1 METSCLSIKMK
12 RSLFLLFVFI
22 LPCLQ
27 GCLGTSDEVSDQT
40 IRLAT
45 TTSMRDSGLLAE
57 LLPAFTAETGIEVDV
72 IAVGSGAAM
81 NLAKTNDVDVLI
93 THSPASEIQFIEDG
107 YAINRTTFAWN
118 RFVLIGPD
126 PLPGNLT
133 EAMSFLVRENKC
145 FISRGDS
152 SGTHIKEQ
160 DVWRKVAETN
170 NLSFIDNELGYH
182 PDWEGYQSI
191 GQGMGAAITIANE
204 LECWTLSDKGTALFR
219 SDTIELGIQEFESLT
234 LVNPYSVLLLD
245 NEKLSETTLLHEFLL
260 NSIDLID
267 NYKVSNQTLF
277 QSGLPIDGE

>member
-1 METSCLSIKMK
+1 MPRVI
-12 RSLFLLFVFI
+12 FLLFIFI

-27 GCLGTSDEVSDQT
+27 GCLGTSEEVSDQT

-57 LLPAFTAETGIEVDV
+57 LLPIFTEETGIEVDV

-81 NLAKTNDVDVLI
+81 NLAKANDVDVLI
-93 THSPASEIQFIEDG
+93 SHSPANEIQFIEEG
-107 YAINRTTFAWN
+107 HGINRTTFAWN
-118 RFVLIGPD
+118 RFVLVGPNQ
-126 PLPGNLT
+126 LSGNLT
-133 EAMSFLVRENKC
+133 EAMSSLVTENKC

-160 DVWRKVAETN
+160 EVWRSVAEINDFT
-170 NLSFIDNELGYH
+170 FINNELGYH

-219 SDTIELGIQEFESLT
+219 SDNIELSIQEFESSE
-234 LVNPYSVLLLD
+234 LVNPYSVLLLE
-245 NEKLSETTLLHEFLL
+245 NEKISETTRFRDFLL
-260 NSIDLID
+260 TNYDLID
-267 NYKVSNQTLF
+267 TYMVGNQTLF
-277 QSGLPIDGE
+277 RSGSP

>member
-1 METSCLSIKMK
+1 MK
-12 RSLFLLFVFI
+12 RAILLIFVFI

-27 GCLGTSDEVSDQT
+27 GCLGTSQEISDQT

-45 TTSMRDSGLLAE
+45 TTSMRDSGLLTE
-57 LLPAFTAETGIEVDV
+57 LLPVFTEETGIEVDV

-81 NLAKTNDVDVLI
+81 NLAKNNDVDVLI
-93 THSPASEIQFIEDG
+93 SHSPANEIQFIEEG
-107 YAINRTTFAWN
+107 YGINRSTFAWN

-126 PLPGNLT
+126 LLPGNLT
-133 EAMSFLVRENKC
+133 EAMSSLVNENKC

-160 DVWRKVAETN
+160 DVWRSVADVEDFT
-170 NLSFIDNELGYH
+170 FIDDGLGYH

-219 SDTIELGIQEFESLT
+219 LNNIELTIQEFESSE
-234 LVNPYSVLLLD
+234 LVNPYSVILLEND
-245 NEKLSETTLLHEFLL
+245 KLAETTLFQEFLL
-260 NSIDLID
+260 NNQDIIDH
-267 NYKVSNQTLF
+267 YMVGNQTLF
-277 QSGLPIDGE
+277 VSGTPRISS

>member
-1 METSCLSIKMK
+1 MK
-12 RSLFLLFVFI
+12 RVLFVLFVFM

-27 GCLGTSDEVSDQT
+27 GCFGSSEEISDQT

-57 LLPAFTAETGIEVDV
+57 LLPAFTSETGIDVDV

-93 THSPASEIQFIEDG
+93 SHSPANEVKFVEEG

-126 PLPGNLT
+126 QLSGNLT
-133 EAMSFLVRENKC
+133 EAMSSLVRENKC

-160 DVWRKVAETN
+160 DVWRNVAEVS
-170 NLSFIDNELGYH
+170 NLSFINNELGYH
-182 PDWEGYQSI
+182 PDWDGYKSI

-219 SDTIELGIQEFESLT
+219 SDNIELTIQEFESPQ
-234 LVNPYSVLLLD
+234 LVNPYSILLLD
-245 NEKLSETTLLHEFLL
+245 NDKLSETTLFRDFLL
-260 NSIDLID
+260 KSADIIDYYMI
-267 NYKVSNQTLF
+267 SNQTLF
-277 QSGLPIDGE
+277 ESGPPPTSE

>member
-1 METSCLSIKMK
+1 MLCLLIKMK
-12 RSLFLLFVFI
+12 RVIFLLFIFI

-27 GCLGTSDEVSDQT
+27 GCLGNSEEVPDQT

-57 LLPAFTAETGIEVDV
+57 LLPIFTEETGIKVDV

-81 NLAKTNDVDVLI
+81 NLAKANDVDILI
-93 THSPASEIQFIEDG
+93 SHSPANEIKFIEEG
-107 YAINRTTFAWN
+107 YGINRTTFAWN
-118 RFVLIGPD
+118 RFVLVGPSQ
-126 PLPGNLT
+126 LSGNLT
-133 EAMSFLVRENKC
+133 EAMSSLVSENKC

-160 DVWRKVAETN
+160 DVWKSVAEINDFTF
-170 NLSFIDNELGYH
+170 LDNELGFH

-219 SDTIELGIQEFESLT
+219 LDNIEIGIQEFESSE
-234 LVNPYSVLLLD
+234 LVNPYSVLLLQ
-245 NEKLSETTLLHEFLL
+245 NEKISETTLFRDFLL
-260 NSIDLID
+260 KNSALID
-267 NYKVSNQTLF
+267 DYTVGNQTLF
-277 QSGLPIDGE
+277 KSGMP

>member
-1 METSCLSIKMK
+1 MLCLLIKMK
-12 RSLFLLFVFI
+12 RVIFLLFIFI

-27 GCLGTSDEVSDQT
+27 GCLGTSEEVPDQT

-57 LLPAFTAETGIEVDV
+57 LLPIFTEETGIKVDV

-81 NLAKTNDVDVLI
+81 NLAKANDVDILI
-93 THSPASEIQFIEDG
+93 SHSPANEIKFIEEG
-107 YAINRTTFAWN
+107 YGINRTTFAWN
-118 RFVLIGPD
+118 RFVLVGPSQ
-126 PLPGNLT
+126 LSGNLT
-133 EAMSFLVRENKC
+133 EAMSSLVSENKC

-160 DVWRKVAETN
+160 DVWKSVAEINDFTF
-170 NLSFIDNELGYH
+170 LDNELGFH

-219 SDTIELGIQEFESLT
+219 LDNIEIGIQEFESSK
-234 LVNPYSVLLLD
+234 LVNPYSVLLLQ
-245 NEKLSETTLLHEFLL
+245 NEKISETTLFRDFLL
-260 NSIDLID
+260 NNSALID
-267 NYKVSNQTLF
+267 DYTVGNQTLF
-277 QSGLPIDGE
+277 KSGMP

>member
-1 METSCLSIKMK
+1 MPRVI
-12 RSLFLLFVFI
+12 FLLIIFI

-27 GCLGTSDEVSDQT
+27 GCLGTSEEVSDQS

-57 LLPAFTAETGIEVDV
+57 LLPIFTEETGIEVDV

-81 NLAKTNDVDVLI
+81 NLAKANDVDVLI
-93 THSPASEIQFIEDG
+93 SHSPTNEIQFIEEG
-107 YAINRTTFAWN
+107 HGINRTTFAWN
-118 RFVLIGPD
+118 RFVLVGPYQ
-126 PLPGNLT
+126 LSGNLT
-133 EAMSFLVRENKC
+133 EAMSSLVTENKC

-160 DVWRKVAETN
+160 DVWRSVAEINDFT
-170 NLSFIDNELGYH
+170 FINNELGYH

-219 SDTIELGIQEFESLT
+219 SDNIELSIQEFESSE
-234 LVNPYSVLLLD
+234 LVNPYSVLLLE
-245 NEKLSETTLLHEFLL
+245 NEKILETTQFRDFLL
-260 NSIDLID
+260 TNHDLID
-267 NYKVSNQTLF
+267 TYTVGNQTLF
-277 QSGLPIDGE
+277 QSGSP

>member
-1 METSCLSIKMK
+1 MK
-12 RSLFLLFVFI
+12 RVLFVLFVFM

-27 GCLGTSDEVSDQT
+27 GCFGSSEEISDQT

-57 LLPAFTAETGIEVDV
+57 LLPAFTSETGIDVDV

-93 THSPASEIQFIEDG
+93 SHSPANEVKFVEEG

-126 PLPGNLT
+126 QLSGNLT
-133 EAMSFLVRENKC
+133 EAMSSLVRENKC

-160 DVWRKVAETN
+160 DVWRNVAEVS

-182 PDWEGYQSI
+182 PDWDGYKSI

-219 SDTIELGIQEFESLT
+219 SDNIELTIQEFESPQ
-234 LVNPYSVLLLD
+234 LVNPYSILLLD
-245 NEKLSETTLLHEFLL
+245 NDKLSETTLFRDFLL
-260 NSIDLID
+260 KSADIIDYYMI
-267 NYKVSNQTLF
+267 SNQTLF
-277 QSGLPIDGE
+277 ESGPPPTSE

>member
-1 METSCLSIKMK
+1 MK
-12 RSLFLLFVFI
+12 RAILLIFVFI

-27 GCLGTSDEVSDQT
+27 GCLGTSEKVSDQT

-57 LLPAFTAETGIEVDV
+57 LLPVFTEETGIEVDV

-81 NLAKTNDVDVLI
+81 NLAKTNDVDILI
-93 THSPASEIQFIEDG
+93 THSPANEIEFVEDG

-118 RFVLIGPD
+118 RFVLIGPNQ
-126 PLPGNLT
+126 LSGNLT
-133 EAMSFLVRENKC
+133 ESMSSLVLENKC

-160 DVWRKVAETN
+160 DVWRNVALVS
-170 NLSFIDNELGYH
+170 NLSFINNELGYH
-182 PDWEGYQSI
+182 PEWEGYQSI

-219 SDTIELGIQEFESLT
+219 SNNIELMIQEFESPE

-245 NEKLSETTLLHEFLL
+245 NDKLSETTLFRDFLL
-260 NSIDLID
+260 NSADLIN
-267 NYKVSNQTLF
+267 NYTVSNQTLF
-277 QSGLPIDGE
+277 ESGIPLNSV

>member
-1 METSCLSIKMK
+1 MK
-12 RSLFLLFVFI
+12 RVLFVLFVFM

-27 GCLGTSDEVSDQT
+27 GCFGSSEEISDQT

-93 THSPASEIQFIEDG
+93 SHSPANEEKFVEEG

-118 RFVLIGPD
+118 RFILIGPD
-126 PLPGNLT
+126 QLSGNLT
-133 EAMSFLVRENKC
+133 EAMSSLVRENKC

-160 DVWRKVAETN
+160 DVWRNVADAS
-170 NLSFIDNELGYH
+170 NLSFINNELGYH
-182 PDWEGYQSI
+182 PDWGGYKSI

-219 SDTIELGIQEFESLT
+219 SDNIELTIQEFESPQ
-234 LVNPYSVLLLD
+234 LVNPYSILLLD
-245 NEKLSETTLLHEFLL
+245 NDKLSETTLFRNFLL
-260 NSIDLID
+260 KSADIIDYYTI
-267 NYKVSNQTLF
+267 SNQTLF
-277 QSGLPIDGE
+277 ESGPPPTSE

>member
-1 METSCLSIKMK
+1 MLCLLIKMK
-12 RSLFLLFVFI
+12 RVIFLLFIFI

-27 GCLGTSDEVSDQT
+27 GCLGTSEEVPDQT

-57 LLPAFTAETGIEVDV
+57 LLPIFTEETGIKVDV

-81 NLAKTNDVDVLI
+81 NLAKANDVDILI
-93 THSPASEIQFIEDG
+93 SHSPANEIKFIEEG
-107 YAINRTTFAWN
+107 YGINRTTFAWN
-118 RFVLIGPD
+118 RFVLVGPSQ
-126 PLPGNLT
+126 LSGNLT
-133 EAMSFLVRENKC
+133 EAMSSLVSENKC

-160 DVWRKVAETN
+160 DVWKSVAEINDFTF
-170 NLSFIDNELGYH
+170 LDNELGFH

-219 SDTIELGIQEFESLT
+219 LDNIEIGIQEFESSE
-234 LVNPYSVLLLD
+234 LVNPYSVLLLQ
-245 NEKLSETTLLHEFLL
+245 NEKISETTLFRDFLL
-260 NSIDLID
+260 NNSALID
-267 NYKVSNQTLF
+267 DYTIGNQTLF
-277 QSGLPIDGE
+277 KSGMP

>member
-1 METSCLSIKMK
+1 MK
-12 RSLFLLFVFI
+12 RAILLIFVFI

-27 GCLGTSDEVSDQT
+27 GCLGTTEEISDQT

-57 LLPAFTAETGIEVDV
+57 LLPVFTEETGIEVDV

-81 NLAKTNDVDVLI
+81 NLAKTNDVDILI
-93 THSPASEIQFIEDG
+93 THSPANEIEFVEDG

-118 RFVLIGPD
+118 RFVLIGPNQ
-126 PLPGNLT
+126 LSGNLT
-133 EAMSFLVRENKC
+133 ESMSSLVLENKC

-160 DVWRKVAETN
+160 DVWRNVALVS
-170 NLSFIDNELGYH
+170 NLSFINNELGYH
-182 PDWEGYQSI
+182 PEWEGYQSI

-219 SDTIELGIQEFESLT
+219 SNNIELMIQEFESPE

-245 NEKLSETTLLHEFLL
+245 NDKLSETTLFRDFLL
-260 NSIDLID
+260 NSADLIN
-267 NYKVSNQTLF
+267 NYTVSNQTLF
-277 QSGLPIDGE
+277 ESGIPLNSV

>member
-1 METSCLSIKMK
+1 MK
-12 RSLFLLFVFI
+12 RVLFLIFVFL

-27 GCLGTSDEVSDQT
+27 GCLGSSEEVSNQT

-57 LLPAFTAETGIEVDV
+57 LLPVFTAETGIEVDV
-72 IAVGSGAAM
+72 IAVGSGAAL

-93 THSPASEIQFIEDG
+93 THSPENEIQFVEEG
-107 YAINRTTFAWN
+107 YAINRTIFAWN

-126 PLPGNLT
+126 SLSGNLT
-133 EAMSFLVRENKC
+133 EAMSSLVHENKC

-152 SGTHIKEQ
+152 SGTHMKEQ
-160 DVWRKVAETN
+160 DVWRNVAENT
-170 NLSFIDNELGYH
+170 NLSFINNELGYH

-219 SDTIELGIQEFESLT
+219 SDNIELTIQEFESPE

-245 NEKLSETTLLHEFLL
+245 NNKLLETTLFRDFLF
-260 NSIDLID
+260 NNTDLID
-267 NYKVSNQTLF
+267 NYTFSNQTLF
-277 QSGLPIDGE
+277 ESGPPLNSE

>member
-1 METSCLSIKMK
+1 MK
-12 RSLFLLFVFI
+12 RVLFVLFVFM

-27 GCLGTSDEVSDQT
+27 GCFGSSEEISDQT

-57 LLPAFTAETGIEVDV
+57 LLPAFTSETGIDVDV

-93 THSPASEIQFIEDG
+93 SHSPANEVKFVEEG

-126 PLPGNLT
+126 QLSGNLT
-133 EAMSFLVRENKC
+133 EAMSSLVRENKC

-160 DVWRKVAETN
+160 DVWRNVAEVS
-170 NLSFIDNELGYH
+170 NLSFVNNELGYH
-182 PDWEGYQSI
+182 PDWDGYKSI

-219 SDTIELGIQEFESLT
+219 SDNIELTIQEFESPQ
-234 LVNPYSVLLLD
+234 LVNPYSILLLD
-245 NEKLSETTLLHEFLL
+245 NDKLSETTLFREFLL
-260 NSIDLID
+260 KSADIIDYYMI
-267 NYKVSNQTLF
+267 SNQTLF
-277 QSGLPIDGE
+277 ESGPPPTSE

>member
-1 METSCLSIKMK
+1 MLCPLIKMK
-12 RSLFLLFVFI
+12 KTFFVFLVLM

-27 GCLGTSDEVSDQT
+27 GCLGGLEETPEQT

-45 TTSMRDSGLLAE
+45 TTSMRDSGLLSE
-57 LLPAFTAETGIEVDV
+57 LLPAFTEETGIHVDV

-93 THSPASEIQFIEDG
+93 SHSPVNEIQFVEDG
-107 YAINRTTFAWN
+107 YAENRTTFAWN
-118 RFVLIGPD
+118 RFVLIGPNV
-126 PLPGNLT
+126 LPGNLT
-133 EAMSFLVRENKC
+133 EVMYSLVVENKC

-160 DVWRKVAETN
+160 EVWRKVAEN
-170 NLSFIDNELGYH
+170 HNISLINNELGYH

-219 SDTIELGIQEFESLT
+219 FENTDLIIQEFESNE
-234 LVNPYSVLLLD
+234 LVNPYSVLLLE
-245 NEKLSETTLLHEFLL
+245 NKKLTQTTLFREFLL
-260 NSIDLID
+260 KNSELID
-267 NYKVSNQTLF
+267 NYSVANQTLF
-277 QSGLPIDGE
+277 NSGTPL

>member
-1 METSCLSIKMK
+1 MK
-12 RSLFLLFVFI
+12 RVLFLIFVFL

-27 GCLGTSDEVSDQT
+27 GCLGSSEEVSNQT

-57 LLPAFTAETGIEVDV
+57 LLPVFTAETGIEVDV
-72 IAVGSGAAM
+72 IAVGSGAAL

-93 THSPASEIQFIEDG
+93 THSPENEIQFVEEG
-107 YAINRTTFAWN
+107 YAINRTIFAWN

-126 PLPGNLT
+126 SLSGNLT
-133 EAMSFLVRENKC
+133 EAMSSLVHENKC

-152 SGTHIKEQ
+152 SGTHMKEQ
-160 DVWRKVAETN
+160 DVWRNVAENT
-170 NLSFIDNELGYH
+170 NLSFINNELGYH

-219 SDTIELGIQEFESLT
+219 SDNIELTIQEFESPE

-245 NEKLSETTLLHEFLL
+245 NNKLLETTLFRDFLF
-260 NSIDLID
+260 NNTDLID
-267 NYKVSNQTLF
+267 NYTFSNQTLF
-277 QSGLPIDGE
+277 ESGSPLYSE

>member
-1 METSCLSIKMK
+1 MLCLLIKMK
-12 RSLFLLFVFI
+12 RVIFLLFIFI

-27 GCLGTSDEVSDQT
+27 GCLGTSEEVPDQT

-57 LLPAFTAETGIEVDV
+57 LLPIFTEETGIKVDV

-81 NLAKTNDVDVLI
+81 NLAKANDVDILI
-93 THSPASEIQFIEDG
+93 SHSPANEIKFIEEG
-107 YAINRTTFAWN
+107 YGINRTTFAWN
-118 RFVLIGPD
+118 RFVLVGPSQ
-126 PLPGNLT
+126 LSGNLT
-133 EAMSFLVRENKC
+133 EAMSSLVSENKC

-160 DVWRKVAETN
+160 DVWKSVAEINDFTF
-170 NLSFIDNELGYH
+170 LDNELGFH

-219 SDTIELGIQEFESLT
+219 LDNIEIGIQEFESSE
-234 LVNPYSVLLLD
+234 LVNPYSVLLLE
-245 NEKLSETTLLHEFLL
+245 NEKISETTLFRDFLL
-260 NSIDLID
+260 NNSALID
-267 NYKVSNQTLF
+267 DYTVGNQTLF
-277 QSGLPIDGE
+277 KSGMP